1 MNNLESESI
10 KLTTKENL
18 NEIKRQRYYKDIEKR
33 VFIED
38 YNKMIM
44 DKSIIRNLEK
54 VKEPKEKTSNIFSYF
69 RLC

>member
-1 MNNLESESI
+1 MNNLETESI
-10 KLTTKENL
+10 KLTTKEDL
-18 NEIKRQRYYKDIEKR
+18 NEMRRQRYYKDIEKR

-44 DKSIIRNLEK
+44 EKSIIRNLEK

>member
-10 KLTTKENL
+10 KLTTKEDL
-18 NEIKRQRYYKDIEKR
+18 NEIRRQRYYKDIEKR

-44 DKSIIRNLEK
+44 EKSIIRNLEK

>member
-10 KLTTKENL
+10 KLTTKEDL

-33 VFIED
+33 IFIED

-44 DKSIIRNLEK
+44 EKSIIRNLEK
-54 VKEPKEKTSNIFSYF
+54 VEPKEKKSNIFSYF

>member
-10 KLTTKENL
+10 KLTTKEDL

-33 VFIED
+33 VFID
-38 YNKMIM
+38 NYNKMYM
-44 DKSIIRNLEK
+44 EKSINRKLEN
-54 VKEPKEKTSNIFSYF
+54 VKEPKEKKSNIFSYF

>member
-10 KLTTKENL
+10 KLTTKEDL
-18 NEIKRQRYYKDIEKR
+18 NEMRRQRYYKDIEKR

-44 DKSIIRNLEK
+44 EKSIIRNLEK